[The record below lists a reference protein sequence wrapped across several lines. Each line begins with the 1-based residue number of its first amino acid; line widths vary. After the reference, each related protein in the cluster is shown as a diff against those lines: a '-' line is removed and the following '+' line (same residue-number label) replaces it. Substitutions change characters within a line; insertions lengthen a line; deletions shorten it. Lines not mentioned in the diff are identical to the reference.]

1 MSSLAPSKNNNNSKL
16 SEFQITLESSDKEK
30 MKISSKLIYLSGLLK
45 TLYDDDHDEESD
57 DDYDFTNK
65 DTDVILPNVNSKNLE
80 LIIIFMEMYSKNPFK
95 EIPKPLESNNLS
107 EFIGKEYMNILP
119 KNNLELVNL
128 LKSADYMHITSLIN
142 LCCAKIASS
151 IKGQSIEEI
160 EKAWGDLELTAE
172 EKIQIENEKKFFT
185 SEK

>member
-1 MSSLAPSKNNNNSKL
+1 MSSLVTSKNKNNSEL
-16 SEFQITLESSDKEK
+16 SEFQITLESSEK
-30 MKISSKLIYLSGLLK
+30 KKINISSKLVYLSGLLK

-57 DDYDFTNK
+57 DDNDLTNK
-65 DTDVILPNVNSKNLE
+65 DTNVILPNVNSKNLE

-107 EFIGKEYMNILP
+107 DFIGKEYMDILP

-128 LKSADYMHITSLIN
+128 LNSANYMHITSLMN

-151 IKGQSIEEI
+151 IKGKSIEDIKKE
-160 EKAWGDLELTAE
+160 WGDLELTDE

>member
-1 MSSLAPSKNNNNSKL
+1 MSSLVTSKNNNNSKL
-16 SEFQITLESSDKEK
+16 SEFQITFESSDKKK
-30 MKISSKLIYLSGLLK
+30 MKISSKLICLSGLLK

-57 DDYDFTNK
+57 DDYEFTNK
-65 DTDVILPNVNSKNLE
+65 DTDIILPNVNSKNLE
-80 LIIIFMEMYSKNPFK
+80 LIIIFMELYSKNPFK

-119 KNNLELVNL
+119 KNNLELVSL
-128 LKSADYMHITSLIN
+128 LNSANYMHITSLIN